1 MPAYDPAERPPS
13 RNESDIVTCLLPLID
28 CMCVIGRDQP
38 LKKKTE
44 IITIKKNQNHLYEY
58 GLHVRGWQGS
68 AA

>member
-38 LKKKTE
+38 LKKK
-44 IITIKKNQNHLYEY
+44 NQNYYYQEKPKLFI
-58 GLHVRGWQGS
+58 
-68 AA
+68 